1 MTSKMS
7 PGIIAGLGSLA
18 LLLGAFGF
26 QYLGGLAP
34 CVLCL
39 YQRWPHAVAI
49 LMAILGVRL
58 KSVAVPIMGALSSA
72 TSAAIGAYHSG
83 VELGVLKGPTS
94 CSGGVDLSRLSP
106 EAALESIMRAP
117 VVSCDEVVWQLAGL
131 SMASWNVITST
142 FLTAIWIVQI
152 SKMSKKTKAEVD
164 DA

>member
-1 MTSKMS
+1 MMSKMS

-26 QYLGGLAP
+26 QYIGGLAP

-39 YQRWPHAVAI
+39 YQRWPHAVGI
-49 LMAILGVRL
+49 LMAILGMRL
-58 KSVAVPIMGALSSA
+58 KSVALPIMGALSSA

-106 EAALESIMRAP
+106 EEALEAIMR
-117 VVSCDEVVWQLAGL
+117 SLARRHGIDCHAENL
-131 SMASWNVITST
+131 HGIDAGIYLEPWFAIVIPG
-142 FLTAIWIVQI
+142 
-152 SKMSKKTKAEVD
+152 D
-164 DA
+164 DQDQPTIQGIA